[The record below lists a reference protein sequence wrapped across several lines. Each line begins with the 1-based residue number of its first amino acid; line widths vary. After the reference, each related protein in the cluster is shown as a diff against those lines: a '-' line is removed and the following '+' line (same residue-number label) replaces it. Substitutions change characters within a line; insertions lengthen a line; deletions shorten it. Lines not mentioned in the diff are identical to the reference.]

1 MLPINNKGS
10 DAERLAEIYLEGL
23 GFKIL
28 ARNWRHKHAEIDL
41 IVTAEIGWVVFVEVK
56 YRAKTQ
62 FGNPENFVTEKKL
75 ETMGAAIKAFMAHNE
90 AYTNFR
96 IDIVAIEGEGAE
108 IKIRYFQDVI

>member
-1 MLPINNKGS
+1 MLTINNKGA

-23 GFKIL
+23 GYKIL

-41 IVTAEIGWVVFVEVK
+41 IVTDETGWAIFVEVK
-56 YRAKTQ
+56 YRAKTEY
-62 FGNPENFVTEKKL
+62 GNPENFVTEKKL
-75 ETMGAAIKAFMAHNE
+75 QTMAAAINAFMAQNE

-96 IDIVAIEGEGAE
+96 IDVVAIEGEGSE